1 MNFPHTFRYGM
12 EPYSIIVSETKIA
25 CITFVKFT
33 IIVKYRKKQY
43 HRVIRFENIASQFSV
58 IAISNTLVSNGWSAH
73 QISML
78 VTYFFPL
85 NLNASTND
93 NKKHFPLMISN
104 QQN

>member
-1 MNFPHTFRYGM
+1 M
-12 EPYSIIVSETKIA
+12 
-25 CITFVKFT
+25 
-33 IIVKYRKKQY
+33 KYRKKQN
-43 HRVIRFENIASQFSV
+43 HRFIRFENITSQFTV

-93 NKKHFPLMISN
+93 DKKHFPLMISN

>member
-1 MNFPHTFRYGM
+1 M
-12 EPYSIIVSETKIA
+12 EPYSIIVYETKIA

-33 IIVKYRKKQY
+33 IIVKYRKKK
-43 HRVIRFENIASQFSV
+43 IIDSSDLKNIASQFTV

-85 NLNASTND
+85 NAPTND
-93 NKKHFPLMISN
+93 DKKHFPLMISN